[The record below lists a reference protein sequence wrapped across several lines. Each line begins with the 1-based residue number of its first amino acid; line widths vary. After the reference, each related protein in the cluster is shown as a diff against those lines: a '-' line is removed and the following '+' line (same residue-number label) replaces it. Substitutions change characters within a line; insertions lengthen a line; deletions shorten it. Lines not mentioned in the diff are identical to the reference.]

1 MLNLTLLWLIAGSVL
16 CLMEL
21 VFPSA
26 FVAFMFGISASIV
39 AAISLI
45 LPHFT
50 LLAVLWLVLST
61 LLILLSRR
69 FFTPK
74 RKLSRLGDSFEAE
87 VLISIPPGKTGRV
100 LYEGNSWQAK
110 CADEDRAIAAGEKV
124 YIVRQEGTT
133 LIILPQ
139 KLLD

>member
-26 FVAFMFGISASIV
+26 FVAFMFGISALIV